1 LNSSFLL
8 NTSLTKPERILPRK
22 LIFIKLTNKISIE
35 WILNKN
41 KLLIKKLRTIVNV
54 LFAVLNKQY
63 NGAVIQKQEN
73 IYVMLVAV
81 NKEKKLQRR
90 ENQKFNRKVLKK

>member
-1 LNSSFLL
+1 M
-8 NTSLTKPERILPRK
+8 TKPERILPRK